1 MNLRSAPAN
10 KVMQYAQCI
19 KSHVRGPWL
28 KKGLHN
34 KFVFFSHVF
43 FFKTQIIFNVFF
55 TFFAAYDSM
64 TIKQKARR
72 KRHFG
77 AFGSSA
83 KKHCFCQSESNL
95 KTDIATMKCFCLFFK
110 CFLTFFLVFIYFFL
124 YFLFVIKKKHVVYF
138 FIP

>member
-1 MNLRSAPAN
+1 MHQITCKGSLAEKGA
-10 KVMQYAQCI
+10 AQQIC
-19 KSHVRGPWL
+19 
-28 KKGLHN
+28 
-34 KFVFFSHVF
+34 FFFSHVF
-43 FFKTQIIFNVFF
+43 FFLTQIIFNVFF

-110 CFLTFFLVFIYFFL
+110 CFFNIFFGFHLLFF
-124 YFLFVIKKKHVVYF
+124 VF
-138 FIP
+138 FICY